1 MATKKSTTKGDKT
14 IAKKT
19 AKPKAASGNTISY
32 TTSNV
37 FKAPLSK
44 VWDAVVLSKHLK
56 KHFVDDM
63 KGEFGP
69 KLTPVFWTWKG
80 FGEIEIPVLKFVKH
94 QEIIFTGMSMGG
106 KYVVT
111 VRYEF
116 LRKDGKTIFRVH
128 ESGYPKKEL
137 KAAFMM
143 CEGWSEFHTGV
154 KAYLAGVDLRKY

>member
-1 MATKKSTTKGDKT
+1 MPTKKTT
-14 IAKKT
+14 KKT
-19 AKPKAASGNTISY
+19 AKPARRGEISY

-44 VWDAVVLSKHLK
+44 VWDAAVLSKHLK
-56 KHFVDDM
+56 KHFIDDM

-69 KLTPVFWTWKG
+69 KLTPVTWTWKG
-80 FGEIEIPVLKFVKH
+80 FGSFDLPVIKFVKH
-94 QEIIFTGMSMGG
+94 QEIVFVGMSMG
-106 KYVVT
+106 KYDIT
-111 VRYEF
+111 VRFEF
-116 LRKDGKTIFRVH
+116 LRKDGKTIFRIH

-137 KAAFMM
+137 KRAFMM